1 MYLIFTTRARLT
13 CKHSIRKHA
22 TNAARA
28 SEKVNRNPTSP
39 DEREK
44 PPTGGLCVYAVNIDA
59 ETPARGIG
67 KRAYYTGR
75 LHDYRWRFSLSI
87 CRLRPKVQPPGGGGR
102 WEKESRFGVRGTC
115 TRTHYC
121 VRRFFLSKTDRE
133 HARDL
138 RPKLVCF
145 FRFRFAV
152 GSKRGNKCQICLRDP
167 CVVNS
172 DGEPSKHSDFTKTCS
187 VKTTNCRDK
196 GLRTLNATTRYARL
210 SER

>member
-1 MYLIFTTRARLT
+1 MPFTA
-13 CKHSIRKHA
+13 H
-22 TNAARA
+22 A
-28 SEKVNRNPTSP
+28 SEKVNRKPTTSP

-44 PPTGGLCVYAVNIDA
+44 PPTGGLCVYAVIIDA

-67 KRAYYTGR
+67 KRAYYTRR

-87 CRLRPKVQPPGGGGR
+87 CRLRLKVQPPPGGGE
-102 WEKESRFGVRGTC
+102 WEKGSRFGVRGTC

-121 VRRFFLSKTDRE
+121 VRRFFPFENGPRTR
-133 HARDL
+133 ARFTAGACL
-138 RPKLVCF
+138 F
-145 FRFRFAV
+145 FRFAV

-167 CVVNS
+167 CVVNG

-196 GLRTLNATTRYARL
+196 GLQTLNATTRYARL
-210 SER
+210 SKR